1 MFVPCIRRLED
12 PTVEFGKQ
20 RNPFAP
26 TCPLQFNYSASLLD
40 NTAFA
45 ATCMSTSFTYSTSL
59 LDNTAFAA
67 TCMSNIR
74 RLKDPTVE
82 FGKQR
87 NPFAPTCP
95 LQFTYSASLLDNT
108 AFAATCMSTSVG

>member
-1 MFVPCIRRLED
+1 MHEH
-12 PTVEFGKQ
+12 
-20 RNPFAP
+20 
-26 TCPLQFNYSASLLD
+26 
-40 NTAFA
+40 
-45 ATCMSTSFTYSTSL
+45 
-59 LDNTAFAA
+59 
-67 TCMSNIR
+67 IR

-108 AFAATCMSTSVG
+108 AFAATCMSTSVGWKILLLNSGNRGTLLPQHVHCSSPILPPY